1 MSTAVSLLATLI
13 TLAFTAAVFV
23 QWLQRRGPHR
33 LVWTFALLCYGVATL
48 VQFLAEAGGWTLLE
62 FRLWYLAG
70 GLLTAAY
77 LGQGTAMLLLSP
89 RVWRMLL
96 LCLIAASVW
105 AAYRIFTVPLSLA
118 AVQPLAGKVTPQA
131 THLPADLR
139 ALAALLN
146 IYGTLLLVGGAVW
159 SALVYADRVL
169 DKRRRAGHRL
179 VATLL
184 IAAGSLVVAGAGSLE
199 TFGNGEYLY
208 AGEIAGITIIFI
220 GFLRVRET
228 LPVPMSLPRFR
239 RRASAEQS
247 ATETPPAGTVRSL
260 RSMRERTSTPRR

>member
-1 MSTAVSLLATLI
+1 MATGVSLLATLI
-13 TLAFTAAVFV
+13 TLAFTVAVFV

-48 VQFLAEAGGWTLLE
+48 VQFLAEAGGWTLVE

-70 GLLTAAY
+70 GLLTAAC
-77 LGQGTAMLLLSP
+77 LGQGTAMLLLAP
-89 RVWRMLL
+89 RAWRVLL
-96 LCLIAASVW
+96 ICLVVVTLW
-105 AAYRIFTVPLSLA
+105 AVYRTFTVPLTLTVVLPA
-118 AVQPLAGKVTPQA
+118 AGKVTPQA

-159 SALVYADRVL
+159 SALVYADRML

-179 VATLL
+179 IATLL
-184 IAAGSLVVAGAGSLE
+184 IAAGSLIVAGAGSLE

-208 AGEIAGITIIFI
+208 AGEIIGITVIFI

-228 LPVPMSLPRFR
+228 LPVPMPLPRFR
-239 RRASAEQS
+239 RRAPADQ
-247 ATETPPAGTVRSL
+247 AVPETPPAGPTRSL
-260 RSMRERTSTPRR
+260 RNMRERASTPRR